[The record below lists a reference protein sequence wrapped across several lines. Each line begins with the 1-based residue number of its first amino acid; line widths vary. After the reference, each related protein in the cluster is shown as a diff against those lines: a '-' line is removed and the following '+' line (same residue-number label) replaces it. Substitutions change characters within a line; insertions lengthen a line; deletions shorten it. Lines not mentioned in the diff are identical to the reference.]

1 MITKYDR
8 ECIKEAGQDYLLD
21 VVMKSQYLKENITFK
36 EHVLLCDKV
45 VNLQYEEVVRI
56 LFTEDIRNFEGKF
69 SKFLKYSI
77 AAIAGMKFG
86 GISGPPVAMFVLY
99 LYRKATDSCVR
110 ACFMKMPL
118 STERKVCKYTCQLNA
133 ARKIANDIRSE
144 IVKCSQFQNPKKCEN
159 KLMKEWT
166 KWSKRV
172 QKLLIKLNNAKAG
185 NLRKTQQARMRNLK
199 NRGQKLMAGVELTG
213 NVISESVELRKN
225 LSFED
230 HIELYK
236 MFADKG
242 V

>member
-1 MITKYDR
+1 MITQYDR
-8 ECIKEAGQDYLLD
+8 ECIKEAGQDFLLD
-21 VVMKSQYLKENITFK
+21 LTMESKYLKENISFQD
-36 EHVLLCDKV
+36 HLMLCDKV
-45 VNLQYEEVVRI
+45 VNLEYEEVVRLI
-56 LFTEDIRNFEGKF
+56 FTEDIRNFEGKF

-77 AAIAGMKFG
+77 AAIAGKKFL
-86 GISGPPVAMFVLY
+86 GIAPPVAMFVLY

-110 ACFMKMPL
+110 ACFMKLPL

-144 IVKCSQFQNPKKCEN
+144 IIKCREFQNPKKCEK

-172 QKLLIKLNNAKAG
+172 QQLLIKLNNAKAG
-185 NLRKTQQARMRNLK
+185 NLRKSQKARMKNLK
-199 NRGQKLMAGVELTG
+199 NKGQKLMAGVELTG
-213 NVISESVELRKN
+213 NVISESAEIRKEF
-225 LSFED
+225 SFED